1 MNEEKLPTEPE
12 TIQELMQKIE
22 ALEQEKSNYFE
33 SLKRAKNDVLKI
45 QREFEE
51 KFQTIQDIANF
62 ELIYHLIA
70 VLDSFEL
77 AFQKEKEINQ
87 GFYLIYSQLKD
98 ILEKFGLEKIKS
110 ENQKFDPNF
119 HEALAT
125 KKCEKNNCSGEDEG
139 LIIEVLSNGYLYKG
153 RLLRAARVKTITH

>member
-22 ALEQEKSNYFE
+22 TLEQEKNNYFE

-119 HEALAT
+119 HEVLAT

>member
-1 MNEEKLPTEPE
+1 MDEEKLPTESE
-12 TIQELMQKIE
+12 TINELMKKIE
-22 ALEQEKSNYFE
+22 KLEQEKNEYFE

-51 KFQTIQDIANF
+51 KFQQIQDLANF
-62 ELIYHLIA
+62 EIIYHLIA

-98 ILEKFGLEKIKS
+98 ILEKFGVEEIETEGKV
-110 ENQKFDPNF
+110 FDPNF
-119 HEALAT
+119 HETLTT
-125 KKCEKNNCSGEDEG
+125 KKCDKKDCPGDDEG
-139 LIIEVLSNGYLYKG
+139 LIIEVLSKGYFYKG
-153 RLLRAARVKTITH
+153 RLLRPARVKIITH

>member
-22 ALEQEKSNYFE
+22 ALEQEKNNYFE

-119 HEALAT
+119 HEVLAT

>member
-1 MNEEKLPTEPE
+1 MDEEKLPTESE
-12 TIQELMQKIE
+12 TINELMKKIE
-22 ALEQEKSNYFE
+22 KLEQEKNEYFE

-51 KFQTIQDIANF
+51 KFQQIQDLANF
-62 ELIYHLIA
+62 EIIYHLIA

-98 ILEKFGLEKIKS
+98 ILEKFGVEEIETEGKV
-110 ENQKFDPNF
+110 FDPNF
-119 HEALAT
+119 HETLTT
-125 KKCEKNNCSGEDEG
+125 KKCEKKDCPGDDEG
-139 LIIEVLSNGYLYKG
+139 LIIEVLSKGYFYKG
-153 RLLRAARVKTITH
+153 RLLRPARVKIITH